1 MSTPERIQFLSAILL
16 TSREPARLTAFYRD
30 VLGLPLVEERHG
42 TVPQH
47 WGCELGDVHFA
58 IHPRDGAPPPGPIR
72 LAFWVF
78 DLKTFAEDLERRG
91 VRLRYPIRR
100 LGPTSLITA
109 IVDPDGNE
117 IELTQMGEDWL
128 RHLAEHRRQGAD
140 VLVRVSR
147 PSDQGGS

>member
-16 TSREPARLTAFYRD
+16 TSREPARLTEFYRD

-42 TVPQH
+42 TTPLH

-58 IHPRDGAPPPGPIR
+58 IHPRDGAPPPGPMR

-78 DLKTFAEDLERRG
+78 DLKTFAEGLERRG
-91 VRLRYPIRR
+91 IPLRYPVRR

-140 VLVRVSR
+140 VLARALD
-147 PSDQGGS
+147 PSH

>member
-1 MSTPERIQFLSAILL
+1 MAASERIQFLSAILL
-16 TSREPARLTAFYRD
+16 TSRDAARLTEFYRD

-78 DLKTFAEDLERRG
+78 DLRTFAEGLERRG
-91 VRLRYPIRR
+91 VRLRYAIRR

-140 VLVRVSR
+140 VLVRASR
-147 PSDQGGS
+147 PSG

>member
-16 TSREPARLTAFYRD
+16 TSREPARLTEFYRD

-42 TVPQH
+42 TTPLH

-78 DLKTFAEDLERRG
+78 DLESFARGLERRG
-91 VRLRYPIRR
+91 VSLRYPIRR

-140 VLVRVSR
+140 VLARASG
-147 PSDQGGS
+147 PAH

>member
-1 MSTPERIQFLSAILL
+1 MSTPERLQFLSAILL
-16 TSREPARLTAFYRD
+16 TSREPARLTEFYRD

-42 TVPQH
+42 KVPPH

-58 IHPRDGAPPPGPIR
+58 IHPRHEAPAPGPIR

-78 DLKTFAEDLERRG
+78 DLETFARGLERRG
-91 VRLRYPIRR
+91 VPLRYPIRE

-140 VLVRVSR
+140 VLARTPH
-147 PSDQGGS
+147 PSD